1 MAYDSYITLGLDG
14 PAGAGEQN
22 ATFIPAIPGGP
33 VGTWP
38 EEFEAGNNLVIN
50 SALGSGWYVTPDASN
65 GVAGDD
71 QRILIAQLTT
81 DGDLSGQFR
90 TQIFP
95 EGDQENDV
103 RADMSFE
110 HERDCSDLPI
120 VLVEEV
126 TNFVDDWNYTL
137 ERTFTATDDCGNST
151 TATQII
157 VVEDTTAPELWT
169 PADYTVECSDDIPQV
184 PAEYS
189 DNCSEVDFTETVEII
204 DVECAGTYK
213 IRRSFLA
220 VDQSGNSSSAV
231 QVITVQDTTA
241 PVLTLPE
248 DYTVECSDEM
258 PMEDAYAY
266 DNCQVCDDAFDHTST
281 VEGVGLS
288 LEFVQAHH
296 EGELAGMETYRVY
309 LEASEGDVLTSLSG
323 NDEFALELNTTTSFY
338 QHMLGGA
345 TPSDINGAML
355 DMVPELAFD
364 SYVTVGLTQAPGMGE
379 EAADLMP
386 GSWESAFEAGSSISV
401 NDGLGSGWY
410 TLPFASNGTIDESGR
425 ILVAQ
430 LTTDGDISGQFRAQL
445 FPGGDQVNDVR
456 ADLSFE
462 HARTCS
468 DLTIDLVT
476 EIVPGN
482 AAGNYTIE
490 RTFTATDDCGNE
502 TVGTQVITV
511 EDTTAPEFTVV
522 PEDYTV
528 ECSDDMPME
537 DAFAV
542 DACQVCED
550 AFDVES
556 SVDGV
561 GLSLELV
568 QAHAYGE
575 LAGMETYRVY
585 LDVAEGDVL
594 TSLSGNDEFALE
606 LNTTTS
612 FYQHALGGATPSDI
626 NGAMLDMVPE
636 LAFDSYVTVG
646 LTQAPG
652 MGEEAA
658 DLMPGSWE
666 DAFEAG
672 SSISVNDGLGSG
684 WYTLPYA
691 DNGTAGASG
700 RILVAQLTTDGD
712 ISGQFRAQIFPGGDQ
727 VNDVRADLS
736 FVHARTCSDLTID
749 VETVI
754 TPGNAVGN
762 YTITRTFTA
771 TDDANNSSQA
781 VQVITVEDTTAPD
794 FLTVPADI
802 TIECS
807 AADLEAVLSEN
818 ATAGDLCGP
827 VVVEYVNEYSLTDA
841 LGNYTVTRT
850 FTATDDAGNFSTAVQ
865 VVTVEDTTAP
875 DFTYVPADLTIECSA
890 EELEA
895 VLSENAAADDLCGPV
910 VVEYVNE
917 YSLTDALGN
926 YTVTRTFTATDDAG
940 NFSTAVQVVTVE
952 DTTAPVLTIP
962 EDYTVECSD
971 EIVLDEASATDNCG
985 EIMIDL
991 VEVVTPGNATGNYVI
1006 VRTFT
1011 ATDDAG
1017 NATTLT
1023 QTITVQDTTS
1033 PDFLTVP
1040 ADLTIECSAEE
1051 LEAVLSENATAGD
1064 LCGPVVVEYV
1074 NEFSLTDALGNYTVT
1089 RTFTATDDAGNFST
1103 AVQVVTVEDTTA
1115 PEFTFVPADLTI
1127 ECSAEEL
1134 EAVLSENATAGD
1146 LCGPV
1151 VVEYVNEYSLTDA
1164 LGNYTVTRTFTA
1176 TDDAGNF
1183 STAVQV
1189 VTVEDTTA
1197 PVLTI
1202 PCGLHR
1208 GVL

>member
-1 MAYDSYITLGLDG
+1 MVDETDAVGNYTVTRTFTVTDDAGNSSVAVQVIVVQDTTAPVLTIPADYTTECSEEIVYDEASATDNCGPVVVEEVSRVRVDGDCVGSYQMVRTFTATDDAGNATTLVQTITVEDTTAPELTIPESYTVECSDELILDDALAVDNCSSCATEFDFSSSAEGYGMSLELVAEHLDGELAGMETYRVYLDLAAASDVVTSFSGSEDFALELNTTTSFYQHPLGAATPAMLSDMALDAVPALAYDSYITLGLDG

-184 PAEYS
+184 AAEYS

-220 VDQSGNSSSAV
+220 VDQSGNSTSAV

-736 FVHARTCSDLTID
+736 FVHAHI
-749 VETVI
+749 
-754 TPGNAVGN
+754 
-762 YTITRTFTA
+762 
-771 TDDANNSSQA
+771 
-781 VQVITVEDTTAPD
+781 
-794 FLTVPADI
+794 
-802 TIECS
+802 
-807 AADLEAVLSEN
+807 
-818 ATAGDLCGP
+818 
-827 VVVEYVNEYSLTDA
+827 
-841 LGNYTVTRT
+841 
-850 FTATDDAGNFSTAVQ
+850 
-865 VVTVEDTTAP
+865 
-875 DFTYVPADLTIECSA
+875 
-890 EELEA
+890 
-895 VLSENAAADDLCGPV
+895 
-910 VVEYVNE
+910 
-917 YSLTDALGN
+917 
-926 YTVTRTFTATDDAG
+926 
-940 NFSTAVQVVTVE
+940 
-952 DTTAPVLTIP
+952 VLT
-962 EDYTVECSD
+962 
-971 EIVLDEASATDNCG
+971 
-985 EIMIDL
+985 
-991 VEVVTPGNATGNYVI
+991 
-1006 VRTFT
+1006 
-1011 ATDDAG
+1011 
-1017 NATTLT
+1017 
-1023 QTITVQDTTS
+1023 
-1033 PDFLTVP
+1033 
-1040 ADLTIECSAEE
+1040 
-1051 LEAVLSENATAGD
+1051 
-1064 LCGPVVVEYV
+1064 
-1074 NEFSLTDALGNYTVT
+1074 
-1089 RTFTATDDAGNFST
+1089 
-1103 AVQVVTVEDTTA
+1103 
-1115 PEFTFVPADLTI
+1115 
-1127 ECSAEEL
+1127 
-1134 EAVLSENATAGD
+1134 
-1146 LCGPV
+1146 
-1151 VVEYVNEYSLTDA
+1151 
-1164 LGNYTVTRTFTA
+1164 
-1176 TDDAGNF
+1176 
-1183 STAVQV
+1183 
-1189 VTVEDTTA
+1189 
-1197 PVLTI
+1197 
-1202 PCGLHR
+1202 
-1208 GVL
+1208 